1 MKVWNLIVACNEEED
16 VNWDQFCEMELR
28 GRMNSLYRRD
38 VGLRRIQKRLERF
51 EYVWEPFSGKSVNK
65 MKL

>member
-28 GRMNSLYRRD
+28 GRMNSLYRHD
-38 VGLRRIQKRLERF
+38 VGLRRIQKRLEGF